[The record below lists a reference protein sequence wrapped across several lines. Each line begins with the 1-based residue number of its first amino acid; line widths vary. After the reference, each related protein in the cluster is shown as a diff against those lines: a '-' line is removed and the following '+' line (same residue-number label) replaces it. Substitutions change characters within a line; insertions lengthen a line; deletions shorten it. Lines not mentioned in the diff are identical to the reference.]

1 VENCKPVGST
11 FPLRS
16 LYTNHQSRYLV
27 LEYIKG
33 GELFNYIVKRGRLPE
48 HEAVEYFRQILSGLS
63 YCHRFGICH
72 RDLKPE
78 NLLLDKEHN
87 AIKIADFGMAAL
99 QPAGSLLSTFCGSP
113 HYASPEILN
122 GQKYKGDKTDIWSL
136 GIILFVLLCG
146 RLPFDEEDVSSLRA
160 KVINGRYIMPTN
172 LSNEAKDLIF
182 RMLQTDPEIRFDMDQ
197 IWDHALMHKYEVVGG
212 SANGRN
218 LNMDRWGGAP
228 PPPTPEQVG
237 RPVRRR
243 HEIDGE
249 ILRNLRTLWHGEDE
263 EAIVARLLS
272 KE

>member
-1 VENCKPVGST
+1 MA
-11 FPLRS
+11 FRPLRADR
-16 LYTNHQSRYLV
+16 HSRYLV
-27 LEYIKG
+27 LEFIEG

-78 NLLLDKEHN
+78 NLLLNKEHN
-87 AIKIADFGMAAL
+87 TIKIADFGMAAL

-113 HYASPEILN
+113 HYASPEILI
-122 GQKYKGDKTDIWSL
+122 GLKYKGDKTDIWSL

-146 RLPFDEEDVSSLRA
+146 RLPFDEENVHYLRQ
-160 KVINGRYIMPTN
+160 KVVQGRYMMPTD
-172 LSNEAKDLIF
+172 LSEEAKDLIF
-182 RMLQTDPEIRFDMDQ
+182 WMLQRDPEVRIDMDR
-197 IWDHALMHKYEVVGG
+197 IWDHPLMHKYEVVGG
-212 SANGRN
+212 SASGRN

-243 HEIDGE
+243 HEIDRE

-263 EAIVARLLS
+263 ETIVARLVS

>member
-1 VENCKPVGST
+1 
-11 FPLRS
+11 
-16 LYTNHQSRYLV
+16 
-27 LEYIKG
+27 
-33 GELFNYIVKRGRLPE
+33 
-48 HEAVEYFRQILSGLS
+48 LS

-87 AIKIADFGMAAL
+87 TIKIADFGMAAL

-172 LSNEAKDLIF
+172 LSKEAKDLIF
-182 RMLQTDPEIRFDMDQ
+182 RMLQTDPEVRFDMDQ

-263 EAIVARLLS
+263 EAIVTRLLS